1 MIEKRMYIQRIALLN
16 LLLFIYFG
24 IFAQDKKIDRTSIL
38 TPRAHNPVFVEPGK
52 TFVVELRSSHTALD
66 STWKAILKNDLN
78 EWNVVIK
85 SFTPTKIHHGTENGS
100 TLEIAVPANTPPE
113 LMELIIHD
121 ASGIEYCS
129 ARSVNIVPNFEEDFY
144 IFHQSDEHLTIDKA
158 VEPGGKSSK
167 KWGNGSK
174 EALQW
179 LAPILNIINP
189 RFVLHTG
196 DNTQIYH
203 EPNSWGGIKDAEE
216 RMERFIDGLS
226 GYHVPT
232 VCIPGNHD
240 IGFPDYVENQA
251 WRKVYHQTVGK
262 SAFSFT
268 MGSFYFLGSEW
279 TNPEFSKWAK
289 EDYLSHYANPNI
301 KYRLLAS
308 HYYDGLE
315 TSTTI
320 ASAEKP
326 ADLLLIG
333 HNHRTLVLQEEPY
346 RVLSVG
352 TAQDYQRAAF
362 FNFERTPEG
371 WHTKQPL
378 SHANDINVHRLVG
391 DYGLPTVTAEFSVDN
406 SGTAESNRVTITN
419 KLPLHFYN
427 GRIRFLM
434 KKGNYSVDGGDILST
449 YDYNEGNKT
458 AVIVKVNIKES
469 SVTNLSIE
477 KVP

>member
-1 MIEKRMYIQRIALLN
+1 MYTQRIILLN
-16 LLLFIYFG
+16 LLLSIHIG
-24 IFAQDKKIDRTSIL
+24 VFAQNKNIDKTSIL
-38 TPRAHNPVFVEPGK
+38 TPRSHNPAFVEPGG
-52 TFVVELRSSHTALD
+52 TFVVELRNSQATLD
-66 STWKAILKNDLN
+66 PQWKAILRNDLN
-78 EWNVVIK
+78 AWEVVIK
-85 SFTPTKIHHGTENGS
+85 SLTPTKIHHGTENGAI
-100 TLEIAVPANTPPE
+100 LEIAVPSSISPE
-113 LMELIIHD
+113 LMELIIYTPF
-121 ASGIEYCS
+121 GIEYCS

-144 IFHQSDEHLTIDKA
+144 ILHQSDEHLTIDKA

-203 EPNSWGGIKDAEE
+203 EADSWGGIKEAEK
-216 RMERFIDGLS
+216 RMERFIEGLS
-226 GYHVPT
+226 EYHVPT

-240 IGFPDYVENQA
+240 IGFPDYIENQA
-251 WRKVYHQTVGK
+251 WRKVYHKTVGK

-279 TNPEFSKWAK
+279 TNSEFSKWAK
-289 EDYLSHYANPNI
+289 EDYLMHYTNPRI

-315 TSTTI
+315 ANTTI
-320 ASAEKP
+320 ASLEKP

-333 HNHRTLVLQEEPY
+333 HNHRTMVLQEKPY

-352 TAQDYQRAAF
+352 AAQDYQRAAF
-362 FNFERTPEG
+362 FNFQRTPQG

-378 SHANDINVHRLVG
+378 SHANEINVHRLIG
-391 DYGLPTVTAEFSVDN
+391 DYGLPTVTAEFLVDN
-406 SGTAESNRVTITN
+406 NGTAESNRVTITN

-449 YDYNEGNKT
+449 YHYNEGNKT
-458 AVIVKVNIKES
+458 AVIVKVNIQENS
-469 SVTNLSIE
+469 ITNLSIE
-477 KVP
+477 KTQ